1 MNKFKKPVLPKT
13 HGKIDENCLIPSM
26 FPCSPFAPAI
36 KDCLG
41 NALSLAGILV
51 TRGAVT
57 ELGSL
62 GTTKLQVAKPSS
74 ANKKVRN
81 VVRRAM
87 AVIGMSEET
96 KRFFKEAN
104 ICRTF
109 GKKIGKENLTLQK

>member
-1 MNKFKKPVLPKT
+1 
-13 HGKIDENCLIPSM
+13 M

-57 ELGSL
+57 EVGSL

-74 ANKKVRN
+74 ASKKVRN

-109 GKKIGKENLTLQK
+109 GKKNGKENLTLQKWFRELC

>member
-1 MNKFKKPVLPKT
+1 
-13 HGKIDENCLIPSM
+13 M

-57 ELGSL
+57 EVGSL

-74 ANKKVRN
+74 ASKKVRN

-109 GKKIGKENLTLQK
+109 GKKLVKRT

>member
-1 MNKFKKPVLPKT
+1 
-13 HGKIDENCLIPSM
+13 M

-41 NALSLAGILV
+41 NALSLAGIRTV

-57 ELGSL
+57 EVGSL

-74 ANKKVRN
+74 ANKKARN

-109 GKKIGKENLTLQK
+109 GKKYGKENLTLQK